1 MLTKKDIKKFSLCT
15 VTISGK
21 GIETKTFDDLKAVE
35 RINTELQINMPKG
48 YMTIYL
54 EYPTKK
60 DQNNFMIEND
70 QVICKKGNMEIIFK
84 S

>member
-1 MLTKKDIKKFSLCT
+1 MLTKKDIKKFTHAT
-15 VTISGK
+15 VVISGK
-21 GIETKTFDDLKAVE
+21 GIEAKTFDSLKAVE
-35 RINTELQINMPKG
+35 RISTELQINTPKG

-60 DQNNFMIEND
+60 DQNNFEIEND
-70 QVICKKGNMEIIFK
+70 QIVCKKGNMEIIFK